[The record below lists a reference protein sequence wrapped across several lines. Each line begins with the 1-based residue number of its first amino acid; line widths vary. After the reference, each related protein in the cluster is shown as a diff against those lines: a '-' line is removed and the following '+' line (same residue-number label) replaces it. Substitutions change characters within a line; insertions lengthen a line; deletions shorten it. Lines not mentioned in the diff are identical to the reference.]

1 MICLTNRHL
10 DCPLFYC
17 RARRKRPEHRR
28 SEGETRDV
36 AKCFSLLLELC
47 ALYSDRARSFQPL
60 SIFSCFLL
68 ASVFFKGF
76 WGKSY
81 PVALRGHFTMLVVLR
96 Y

>member
-10 DCPLFYC
+10 DCPLFYS

-47 ALYSDRARSFQPL
+47 ALCSDRARSFSARVISEL
-60 SIFSCFLL
+60 SNKNIYIVHIIFSCFLL
-68 ASVFFKGF
+68 ISFFEGF
-76 WGKSY
+76 
-81 PVALRGHFTMLVVLR
+81 
-96 Y
+96 

>member
-1 MICLTNRHL
+1 MICLTNRL
-10 DCPLFYC
+10 IDCPLFYC

-36 AKCFSLLLELC
+36 ANCFSLILELC

-60 SIFSCFLL
+60 FLFSFSIS
-68 ASVFFKGF
+68 FFKGF